1 MGVESIEAADLV
13 GLFRRQ
19 FELCNLQRGEV
30 LVLLSDAHTDRARV
44 QAAFVAA
51 ESFGADAFEVGMPR
65 PLDRQV
71 VGHGAPGNAPGLM
84 AALTSANLVCTFTPP
99 NLSPWLAACLRAGCR
114 VLSVTDHTKQLRRLQ
129 SPPGLKEAV
138 QHALHRYGAAK
149 TVRVVT
155 EEGTDL
161 SFTRGDPKASELRG
175 YYGYADEKG
184 RFDQWGMGMVR
195 DFPDEG
201 SASGT
206 VVVKPGD
213 VWILPYGRLVQSE
226 ILVEVREGYIRKVTG
241 GMDAKAFRE
250 WLETNKRSEDDMDPF
265 AVSHEGFG
273 LHPNARWDDALHHE
287 TDMQYLMMGMR
298 SFAGNFLFSTGPGPH
313 RRTKG
318 HIDMTMCD
326 CTVFLDDDMIIK
338 RGKLLDPGMIVAPA
352 R

>member
-1 MGVESIEAADLV
+1 MGIQTLEAADLV

-19 FELCNLQRGEV
+19 FELCALSPGEV

-51 ESFGADAFEVGMPR
+51 EQLHADAFEVGMPR
-65 PLDRQV
+65 PLDRAV
-71 VGHGAPGNAPGLM
+71 VGHGAPGSAPGLM
-84 AALTSANLVCTFTPP
+84 AALTSASLVCTFTPP
-99 NLSPWLAACLRAGCR
+99 NLSPWLAECLRAGCR
-114 VLSVTDHTKQLRRLQ
+114 VLSVTDHTQQLRRLQ

-138 QHALHRYGAAK
+138 QHAVRRYGAAR
-149 TVRVVT
+149 TVRVFT

-161 SFTRGDPKASELRG
+161 TFTRGDPRASELRG

-201 SASGT
+201 SAHG
-206 VVVKPGD
+206 VVVIKPGD

-226 ILVEVREGYIRKVTG
+226 IRLEVREGYIRSVKG
-241 GMDAKAFRE
+241 GMDAKAFSE
-250 WLETNKRSEDDMDPF
+250 WLETNKRSPDDMDPF

-287 TDMQYLMMGMR
+287 MDMQYLQMGIR

-326 CTVFLDDDMIIK
+326 CTVYLDDDMVIK
-338 RGKLLDPGMIVAPA
+338 RGALQDPRMVVAPSC
-352 R
+352 